1 VAFRLQTS
9 RTGVTRGLLRPAG
22 EIDVSQLD
30 VQPDAHSADHGHG
43 HDHEH
48 PPHLGHH
55 WENSKQQFEAGKL
68 GMWLFLA
75 TEVLLFGGLFV
86 AYAVWRANHPEIFK
100 YGSQYLDTAMGAIN
114 TCVLLLSSMTM
125 AMAVTFAA
133 RGRNLAVVICLIL
146 TLFGAG
152 GFMVIKYFEYSH
164 KFHEGFLPGMA
175 FYEQPNASHLW
186 LPLQE
191 EAQQEQARLAIE
203 TTEANEA
210 FAAEVK
216 SRDELPAAPVTAE
229 PTSIP
234 LGATG
239 VTGLT
244 TNELEWE
251 RSELGIFLPPKL
263 VDTIENQGPMLDY
276 AEHHSPGELPDL
288 PHPLQDPERPANAQK
303 FFTIYFL
310 MTGLHGIHVVIG
322 GIVIVWLIWL
332 TVRGRFNKGYYTPID
347 LGGLYWHIVD
357 VIWIFLFP
365 LFYLI

>member
-1 VAFRLQTS
+1 M
-9 RTGVTRGLLRPAG
+9 
-22 EIDVSQLD
+22 SQLD
-30 VQPDAHSADHGHG
+30 VQSGTNSHDHG
-43 HDHEH
+43 HDHDH
-48 PPHLGHH
+48 PAHLGHH

-75 TEVLLFGGLFV
+75 TEVLLFGGLFC

-100 YGSQYLDTAMGAIN
+100 YGSQYLDTFWGALN
-114 TCVLLLSSMTM
+114 TCVLLISSMTM

-152 GFMVIKYFEYSH
+152 GFMAIKYLEYSH
-164 KFHEGFLPGMA
+164 KFHEGLMPGMA

-186 LPLQE
+186 LPLDEQGKQE
-191 EAQQEQARLAIE
+191 EAKQLVA

-210 FAAEVK
+210 FAAEEK
-216 SRDELPAAPVTAE
+216 DRNELPPAPVTAE
-229 PTSIP
+229 PSVIP
-234 LGATG
+234 VAGTG

-244 TNELEWE
+244 TNDIDWE
-251 RSELGIFLPPKL
+251 KSELGVFLPPKL
-263 VDTIENQGPMLDY
+263 VDTVMNQKPMLEF
-276 AEHHSPGELPDL
+276 AEDHKPGAEPHL
-288 PHPLQDPERPANAQK
+288 PHPLQDAERPANAQK

-310 MTGLHGIHVVIG
+310 MTGLHGIHVVVG
-322 GIVIVWLIWL
+322 GLVILWLLWL
-332 TVRGRFNKGYYTPID
+332 TLRGRFHKGYYTPID